1 MKMKFRGAE
10 IDLTVEELK
19 QMIDRGLLDDEHWY
33 KNDPWQKLIEEST
46 KTIPEKRPFPDVV
59 AVYGC
64 PMPNSWET
72 PLYQLDN
79 TRAPHLTSTEVT
91 ALNVTSVEKIDKEKE
106 DEPKE

>member
-19 QMIDRGLLDDEHWY
+19 QMIDKGLLDDEQWD
-33 KNDPWQKLIEEST
+33 KNDPWQKLIDEQI
-46 KTIPEKRPFPDVV
+46 KTMPKKRPFPDTI
-59 AVYGC
+59 ALYGC
-64 PMPNSWET
+64 PMPQSWET
-72 PLYQLDN
+72 PYYQQDN
-79 TRAPHLTSTEVT
+79 TGAPHLTSTEVT